1 MVTEDITNM
10 KRLFNYKS
18 QDTLGLV
25 RGNARLENAAFSD
38 VLAKNK
44 KLLGESED
52 IEMKLPLKVSGMVL
66 KMHQKLKNISKVLY
80 QLIKKE
86 LKHQH
91 LKKGEWDGI
100 EICTRSD

>member
-66 KMHQKLKNISKVLY
+66 RNAPEA
-80 QLIKKE
+80 KKHIE
-86 LKHQH
+86 GSVSTDKERTQAPAP
-91 LKKGEWDGI
+91 KK
-100 EICTRSD
+100 R